1 MDIGGTRPETAR
13 SMTTRDNAARM
24 LASALLLAAAMALV
38 VTGLAQAG

>member
-1 MDIGGTRPETAR
+1 
-13 SMTTRDNAARM
+13 MTTREIAARM